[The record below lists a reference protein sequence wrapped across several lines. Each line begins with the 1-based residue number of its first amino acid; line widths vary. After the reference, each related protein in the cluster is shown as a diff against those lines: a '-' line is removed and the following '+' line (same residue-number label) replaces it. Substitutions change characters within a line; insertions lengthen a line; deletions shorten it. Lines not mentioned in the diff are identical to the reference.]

1 MEKKH
6 ISLWLDEELL
16 KECDEMIKD
25 GSAKNRS
32 EYFETAL
39 KFYNDYQKGKEY
51 GEIFGK
57 TLMKVFQGTMNS
69 FGNRMARQMFKQSV
83 ETSKLFWLLVKK
95 MEINPELADV
105 LHESCTEEVKKIN
118 GAIQFPYNAKDDE

>member
-16 KECDEMIKD
+16 KECDEMIRE

-51 GEIFGK
+51 GEIFGQ
-57 TLMKVFQGTMNS
+57 TLMKVFQSTMNS
-69 FGNRMARQMFKQSV
+69 SLHHHQQK
-83 ETSKLFWLLVKK
+83 
-95 MEINPELADV
+95 DV
-105 LHESCTEEVKKIN
+105 
-118 GAIQFPYNAKDDE
+118 

>member
-1 MEKKH
+1 
-6 ISLWLDEELL
+6 
-16 KECDEMIKD
+16 MIRE

-51 GEIFGK
+51 GEIFGQ
-57 TLMKVFQGTMNS
+57 TLMKVFQSTMNS

-83 ETSKLFWLLVKK
+83 EISKLFWLMVKK
-95 MEINPELADV
+95 MEINPELVDV
-105 LHESCTEEVKKIN
+105 LHERCTEEENQRSNSVSVQRK
-118 GAIQFPYNAKDDE
+118 G

>member
-16 KECDEMIKD
+16 KECDEMIRE

-39 KFYNDYQKGKEY
+39 KFYNDYQKGKES
-51 GEIFGK
+51 GEIFGQ
-57 TLMKVFQGTMNS
+57 T
-69 FGNRMARQMFKQSV
+69 
-83 ETSKLFWLLVKK
+83 
-95 MEINPELADV
+95 
-105 LHESCTEEVKKIN
+105 
-118 GAIQFPYNAKDDE
+118 

>member
-51 GEIFGK
+51 VEIIGQ

-69 FGNRMARQMFKQSV
+69 F
-83 ETSKLFWLLVKK
+83 
-95 MEINPELADV
+95 
-105 LHESCTEEVKKIN
+105 
-118 GAIQFPYNAKDDE
+118 

>member
-51 GEIFGK
+51 GEIFGQ
-57 TLMKVFQGTMNS
+57 TLMKVFQSTMNS

-83 ETSKLFWLLVKK
+83 ETSKIFWLMVKEMK
-95 MEINPELADV
+95 INPEYADV
-105 LHESCTEEVKKIN
+105 LHDSCTEEVKKIN
-118 GAIQFPYNAKDDE
+118 GAIQFPYNVKDDE